1 MLDLK
6 VSELLKVTG
15 GKLKQGSRL
24 KKIKKISTDT
34 RTLQRGDL
42 FIALKGEKF
51 DGHNFVKEAFKRGA
65 SGVVI
70 QGKYQIPKSKCQ
82 IKTQKEKIVIIVD
95 DTLKALQQIAKY
107 HRRKFNLPVI
117 AITGST
123 GKTTTKEILSSLLKE
138 KFLVLK
144 TPENYNNEIGI
155 PLTLLNLEKD
165 HQVVILE
172 MAMRAKGEIRLL
184 TEIAEPNL
192 GLITNIGQSH
202 RGRLGSI
209 ADIAQAKGELLKS
222 ISKEDLVVLNKDD
235 PWLRRISKKTKA
247 KVIFYGIKNEA
258 EVMAGQIQNL
268 KEEGW
273 KFNLKARGYPTSSL
287 FLPLLGEHNI
297 YNALAALS
305 IALSLGL
312 NLSLI
317 KKALSN
323 LTAVPARLEMLP
335 VYLSAVPTGQAG
347 LRSPACV
354 RKTGRKEKG
363 VIVIN
368 DTYNSSPASLK
379 SALLVLKEQIK
390 GRRKIAV
397 LGDMCE
403 LGEEAVR
410 DHQEIGRVIA
420 HLSLDLLLLVG
431 DLAKFIAQGAKL
443 NKKMEIFLFQN
454 NKQVISKLRDIVC
467 PGDAILVKG
476 SRVTKMEEVVEGICR
491 K

>member
-1 MLDLK
+1 VTTMLDLK

-15 GKLKQGSRL
+15 GELKQGDRL
-24 KKIKKISTDT
+24 QKIRRISTDT
-34 RTLQRGDL
+34 RALQKGDL
-42 FIALKGEKF
+42 FIALKGERF
-51 DGHNFVKEAFKRGA
+51 DGYIFVKEAFKRGA

-70 QGKYQIPKSKCQ
+70 QKAEHRSTRAEEHQFK
-82 IKTQKEKIVIIVD
+82 KEASGVVVEKENRQREEKKIIIVVD

-107 HRRKFNLPVI
+107 HRRRFNLPVV

-123 GKTTTKEILSSLLKE
+123 GKTTTKEILSSLLGE

-165 HQVVILE
+165 HQVVVLE

-202 RGRLGSI
+202 RERLGSI

-222 ISKEDLVVLNKDD
+222 IGKGDIAVLNKDD
-235 PWLRRISKKTKA
+235 LWLRRISKKTKA

-258 EVMAGQIQNL
+258 EVMAIRIQNL

-273 KFNLKARGYPTSSL
+273 RFNLKAKGYPLSSL
-287 FLPLLGEHNI
+287 SLPLLGEHNI

-323 LTAVPARLEMLP
+323 LRAVPARLEML
-335 VYLSAVPTGQAG
+335 
-347 LRSPACV
+347 
-354 RKTGRKEKG
+354 KEKG
-363 VIVIN
+363 VIIIN

-379 SALLVLKEQIK
+379 NALLVLKEQIK
-390 GRRKIAV
+390 GKRKIAV
-397 LGDMCE
+397 LGDMRE
-403 LGEEAVR
+403 LGEEAIK
-410 DHQEIGRVIA
+410 DHQEIGKIIA
-420 HLSLDLLLLVG
+420 HLSLDFLLVVG
-431 DLAKFIAQGAKL
+431 DLAKFIAEGARL
-443 NKKMEIFLFQN
+443 NKKIGIFLFQN
-454 NKQVISKLRDIVC
+454 NGQIINKLRDIIC

-476 SRVTKMEEVVEGICR
+476 SRVMKMEEVVEGIATFCEC
-491 K
+491 

>member
-51 DGHNFVKEAFKRGA
+51 DGHNFVKEAFKKGA

-70 QGKYQIPKSKCQ
+70 QGKYQIPKPKCQ
-82 IKTQKEKIVIIVD
+82 IKTQKKKIVIIVD

-117 AITGST
+117 AIAGST
-123 GKTTTKEILSSLLKE
+123 GKTTAKEILSSLLRE

-222 ISKEDLVVLNKDD
+222 MSKEDLVVLNKDD

-268 KEEGW
+268 KEAGW

-287 FLPLLGEHNI
+287 SLPLLGEHNI

-323 LTAVPARLEMLP
+323 LTAVPARLEML
-335 VYLSAVPTGQAG
+335 
-347 LRSPACV
+347 
-354 RKTGRKEKG
+354 KEKG